1 MIIGST
7 KLNILM
13 TDEGVRDKLRVC
25 VLGSCNLQHFPI
37 IDYGGIESCV
47 EHLCTGL
54 STHFKD
60 EVEFSVI
67 VPKIFE
73 KREITARYNFNI
85 VEANYV
91 GCSQSNV
98 HPINFALEARQM
110 IYNAPIKA
118 HVISSQGD
126 WSAKGLHDLGIPIIA
141 TIHDSGPWVDGKYIF
156 KENVYYR
163 FVSKFLY
170 DFVFQDAENNQA
182 IKDVKSKSFWCHSG
196 LDDYEYDFEPNK
208 EDYILWVA
216 GLNWGLES
224 KGLDTFIE
232 LARRL
237 PDEKFV
243 AYGTGNDEIA
253 NYLVNVSKE
262 LPNFDFRG
270 KLNRDHTHREAFKK
284 AKLFAMLSRI
294 PEAFGRTGLEALSK
308 GTPVIGSNYGS
319 VPEQVNHPG
328 IGFCS
333 DNIDEIVNAIKFN
346 NFNNEQCFKFTHE
359 NYHVK
364 NEIQGML
371 KFTDSIL

>member
-1 MIIGST
+1 MADNLSKN
-7 KLNILM
+7 KL
-13 TDEGVRDKLRVC
+13 KVC

-37 IDYGGIESCV
+37 IYYGGIESCV

-54 STHFKD
+54 STHFK
-60 EVEFSVI
+60 EEIQFCVI
-67 VPKIFE
+67 VPKILE
-73 KREITARYNFNI
+73 KRDITAQYNFNI
-85 VEANYV
+85 IEANYV
-91 GCSQSNV
+91 GCSYSNL
-98 HPINFALEARQM
+98 HPINFALEAKR
-110 IYNAPIKA
+110 IIENAPVKPD
-118 HVISSQGD
+118 VIWAQGD
-126 WSAKGLHDLGIPIIA
+126 WSAKGLHELGIPIIS

-170 DFVFQDAENNQA
+170 DFVLKDAETNNE
-182 IKDVKSKSFWCHSG
+182 VKNVKTKSFWCHSG
-196 LDDYEYDFEPNK
+196 LDDYEYDFESNK

-237 PDEKFV
+237 PTENFV

-253 NYLVNVSKE
+253 EYLVNVSKE
-262 LPNFDFRG
+262 LPNFNFKG

-319 VPEQVNHPG
+319 VPEQIGHPN

-333 DNIDEIVNAIKFN
+333 DNIDEIVDAIKN
-346 NFNNEQCFKFTHE
+346 NKFDSEQCYKFTRE

-364 NEIQGML
+364 NEIRGMIE
-371 KFTDSIL
+371 FTKSIL